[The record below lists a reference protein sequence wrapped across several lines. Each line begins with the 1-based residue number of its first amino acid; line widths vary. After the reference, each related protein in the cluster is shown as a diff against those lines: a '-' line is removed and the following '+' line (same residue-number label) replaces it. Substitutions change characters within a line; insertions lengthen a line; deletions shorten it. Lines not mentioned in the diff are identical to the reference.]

1 VAKHLLLLTLSFPL
15 NSGET
20 FLESELPILSRGF
33 ERVTIMPMNGIDLHR
48 TVPDNVTVAAPLW
61 SDAASRYRFYVVQLL
76 RWRTWSL
83 FFDEMFQ
90 AVKIHGRFHI
100 AILYR
105 VLLWAMYRT
114 ALERCPAVQEAVRH
128 PADTVAYSYWAHVPA
143 MVIPYL
149 ARAGVACAVRYHHVD
164 LYTYAMD
171 SNTFIHRN
179 ARYFPW
185 RDEIARAAKLNLFI
199 SEHGKRY
206 FDQLWPGVL
215 GDRWRINR
223 LGVPDHGIN
232 PRPLAPDPVLNI
244 VSCSY
249 INPQKRVPRIA
260 ALAQALANHRNV
272 SWHHFG
278 AGQDQALVDAELVG
292 KPATLDVK
300 FWGWVPNSDVMKFYA
315 SAPINLFLN
324 LSLSEGVPVS
334 IMEAISFGIPVVATA
349 VDGTPEVVIDGKSGM
364 LVQLAETDQSVELA
378 LKVLAELRP
387 GGLLAAA
394 NPRELWQRRFNA
406 TTNFAEL
413 VHALHDVSALQ
424 RPSVVAT

>member
-1 VAKHLLLLTLSFPL
+1 VSKHLLLLTLSFPL

-33 ERVTIMPMNGIDLHR
+33 ERVTIMPMNGTSQHR

-61 SDAASRYRFYVVQLL
+61 SDAASRYRFYIVQLL

-83 FFDEMFQ
+83 FLSEMFQ
-90 AVKIHGRFHI
+90 AVTVHRRYHI
-100 AILYR
+100 AVFYR

-114 ALERCPAVQEAVRH
+114 ALERCPAVQEAVRS

-149 ARAGVACAVRYHHVD
+149 AQAGVACAIRYHHVD

-171 SNTFIHRN
+171 SNTFIHKN

-185 RDEIARAAKLNLFI
+185 REEIAKASKINLFI
-199 SEHGKRY
+199 SEHGQRY
-206 FDQLWPGVL
+206 FDMLWPGVL
-215 GDRWRINR
+215 GDRWQINR

-232 PRPLAPDPVLNI
+232 PPALSTNDAMNI

-260 ALAQALANHRNV
+260 ALVKALASHRKV
-272 SWHHFG
+272 RWHHFG

-292 KPATLDVK
+292 KPPTLDVK
-300 FWGWVPNSDVMKFYA
+300 FGGWVANSDVMKFYTTT
-315 SAPINLFLN
+315 PVDLFLN

-349 VDGTPEVVIDGKSGM
+349 VDGTPEVVIDGESGM
-364 LVQLAETDQSVELA
+364 LVQLDETDEPAQLA
-378 LKVLAELRP
+378 SRILAELSV
-387 GGLLAAA
+387 GGLLTQA
-394 NPRELWQRRFNA
+394 NPRDVWQRRFNA
-406 TTNFAEL
+406 NSNFSEL
-413 VHALHDVSALQ
+413 VLALRGLGATVSFTAN
-424 RPSVVAT
+424 AT